1 VAACGDAQAEQVEKE
16 RAACPSASLYFLRLF
31 SFSKKKKKKNQYTH
45 WIWSPEMQKQIN
57 K

>member
-31 SFSKKKKKKNQYTH
+31 YFSKKKKKKISILTGFG
-45 WIWSPEMQKQIN
+45 PQKCKN